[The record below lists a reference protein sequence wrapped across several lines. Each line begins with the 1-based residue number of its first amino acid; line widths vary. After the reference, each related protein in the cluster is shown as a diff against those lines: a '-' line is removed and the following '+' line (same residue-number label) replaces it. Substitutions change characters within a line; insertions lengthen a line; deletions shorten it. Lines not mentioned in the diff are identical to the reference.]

1 MKKKISIVMV
11 IMLLIAGLSGC
22 SMGKTGADKDLT
34 PLDYTIV
41 TYDDIPG
48 ELMAMIDKG
57 KAEDFKLTY
66 QSEGWLYIARGYGM
80 QNSGGY
86 SISMK
91 ELSGADNAIY
101 FDSEL
106 IGPGQDEVVNKLST
120 YPYIVVKTEDLGLSV
135 VFR

>member
-11 IMLLIAGLSGC
+11 IMLFITGFSGC
-22 SMGKTGADKDLT
+22 SKGCSGTDKELS
-34 PLDYTIV
+34 PLDFTVV
-41 TYDDIPG
+41 TYDDIPK
-48 ELMAMIDKG
+48 ELMSMIDKE
-57 KAEDFKLTY
+57 KAQDFKLTY
-66 QSEGWLYIARGYGM
+66 QSEGWLYIARGYGL

-86 SISMK
+86 SISVK

-120 YPYIVVKTEDLGLSV
+120 YPYIVVKTEDLGLNV